1 MTRKIQAG
9 FFTLL
14 LILVV
19 GQNIPAQAPPAHPV
33 TLDEAIDYALAHYPA
48 VRAALEQVESARNG
62 VFLVRTSYLPQM
74 NPIYQANRATQNQ
87 VAGIFLPSSLT
98 PSVEGPVQP
107 YSGTSF
113 WNTQAGVLFSWEP
126 LDFGLR
132 RAAVDQA
139 LSAERKSD
147 AEVQLTRLEVASATG
162 GYFLNLVTA
171 QQAVIAAKADV
182 ERWQVFQSTVQVLV
196 QHELRPGADG
206 SRADAELAMARTR
219 LFQAQAVEQ
228 QMQAILASLMG
239 TAGASI
245 QVEPHPLLTSLP
257 TDSLPPSPTANHP
270 LAIDQQA
277 NVEEVRAKERV
288 IDHTDYPRLFVESEA
303 FARGSGANPDGAYAG
318 GLKGLGLDRGNWL
331 AGISVVFPNL
341 FDFSARRDE
350 KRMAEAQERSQ
361 EAKYQQ
367 TLQDV
372 AGHTAAARAAYQ
384 AAVQIAQ
391 NTPIAL
397 AAARQAE
404 TQARARYQA
413 GLTNLVEVAET
424 ESLLAQAERDDAAA
438 RIGAWRGMFEVAVA
452 QGNMD
457 SFLIALRAYPR
468 GNP

>member
-1 MTRKIQAG
+1 
-9 FFTLL
+9 
-14 LILVV
+14 V
-19 GQNIPAQAPPAHPV
+19 
-33 TLDEAIDYALAHYPA
+33 
-48 VRAALEQVESARNG
+48 
-62 VFLVRTSYLPQM
+62 

-87 VAGIFLPSSLT
+87 VSGIFLPSSIL

-113 WNTQAGVLFSWEP
+113 WNTQAGALFSWEP

-139 LSAERKSD
+139 RSAEHKSD
-147 AEVQLTRLEVASATG
+147 ADVQVTRLQVASATG
-162 GYFLNLVTA
+162 GYFLNLVAA
-171 QQAVIAAKADV
+171 QQAVTAAKADV
-182 ERWQVFQSTVQVLV
+182 ERWQVFQRTVQVLV
-196 QHELRPGADG
+196 QQDLRPGADG

-219 LFQAQAVEQ
+219 LYQAQATEQ

-239 TAGASI
+239 AAGTPI
-245 QVEPHPLLTSLP
+245 QVEPNPLLAPPP
-257 TDSLPPSPTANHP
+257 TDPLPPSPPATHP
-270 LAIDQQA
+270 LALDQEA
-277 NVEEVRAKERV
+277 SVEELRAKERV
-288 IDHTDYPRLFVESEA
+288 INHTDYPRFFVESEA

-318 GLKGLGLDRGNWL
+318 GLKGLGLDRGNWV

-367 TLQDV
+367 TLQDLT
-372 AGHTAAARAAYQ
+372 GQTAAAQAAYQ

-404 TQARARYQA
+404 SQARVRYQS
-413 GLTNLVEVAET
+413 GLTNLVEVAEA
-424 ESLLAQAERDDAAA
+424 ESLLAQAERDDAVA
-438 RIGAWRGMFEVAVA
+438 RIGAWRGLFGVAVA
-452 QGNMD
+452 QGNLD
-457 SFLIALRAYPR
+457 SFLATLRANSGGKP
-468 GNP
+468 

>member
-1 MTRKIQAG
+1 
-9 FFTLL
+9 
-14 LILVV
+14 
-19 GQNIPAQAPPAHPV
+19 
-33 TLDEAIDYALAHYPA
+33 
-48 VRAALEQVESARNG
+48 
-62 VFLVRTSYLPQM
+62 
-74 NPIYQANRATQNQ
+74 
-87 VAGIFLPSSLT
+87 
-98 PSVEGPVQP
+98 
-107 YSGTSF
+107 
-113 WNTQAGVLFSWEP
+113 
-126 LDFGLR
+126 
-132 RAAVDQA
+132 
-139 LSAERKSD
+139 
-147 AEVQLTRLEVASATG
+147 
-162 GYFLNLVTA
+162 
-171 QQAVIAAKADV
+171 
-182 ERWQVFQSTVQVLV
+182 
-196 QHELRPGADG
+196 
-206 SRADAELAMARTR
+206 
-219 LFQAQAVEQ
+219 
-228 QMQAILASLMG
+228 
-239 TAGASI
+239 
-245 QVEPHPLLTSLP
+245 
-257 TDSLPPSPTANHP
+257 
-270 LAIDQQA
+270 
-277 NVEEVRAKERV
+277 
-288 IDHTDYPRLFVESEA
+288 VESEA
-303 FARGSGANPDGAYAG
+303 FARGSRANPDGAYAG

>member
-1 MTRKIQAG
+1 
-9 FFTLL
+9 
-14 LILVV
+14 
-19 GQNIPAQAPPAHPV
+19 
-33 TLDEAIDYALAHYPA
+33 
-48 VRAALEQVESARNG
+48 
-62 VFLVRTSYLPQM
+62 
-74 NPIYQANRATQNQ
+74 
-87 VAGIFLPSSLT
+87 
-98 PSVEGPVQP
+98 
-107 YSGTSF
+107 
-113 WNTQAGVLFSWEP
+113 
-126 LDFGLR
+126 
-132 RAAVDQA
+132 
-139 LSAERKSD
+139 
-147 AEVQLTRLEVASATG
+147 
-162 GYFLNLVTA
+162 
-171 QQAVIAAKADV
+171 
-182 ERWQVFQSTVQVLV
+182 
-196 QHELRPGADG
+196 
-206 SRADAELAMARTR
+206 
-219 LFQAQAVEQ
+219 
-228 QMQAILASLMG
+228 MQAILASLMG